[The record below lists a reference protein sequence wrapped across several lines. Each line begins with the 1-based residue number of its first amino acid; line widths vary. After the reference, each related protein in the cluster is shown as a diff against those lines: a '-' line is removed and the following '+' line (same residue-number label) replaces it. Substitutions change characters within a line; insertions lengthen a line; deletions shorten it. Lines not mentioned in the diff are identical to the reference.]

1 MEINAKSKEIIDI
14 ENEVEEEVQKFRKTI
29 TKGPCQ
35 KYFLFQNAVDPDWDN
50 EDVYIDAL
58 YQGYLDACR
67 TIHWNSKSN
76 DKGKKLLE
84 EKEEWDDKKEKST
97 EENPMRKPLKEVAEK
112 LKGNFKEE
120 KNKETFNNKHTE
132 WCKMLIANYSSC
144 LVEELTYGQ
153 AQKIINMAFKY
164 LYCIFAET
172 DKFEEKKGKF
182 KYCHMPLDKFS
193 LEWIKRYFSSSLGN
207 EYWKGS
213 KEENFKKGNV
223 QSWSRMEE
231 EDHGNKKYG
240 YNTYSKN
247 IQEYCEQ
254 KYDGQI
260 SPLQLDF
267 IVWPKMQKIMATE
280 EFIKTFEED
289 DDKWVQKAIRDEK
302 YDIGNLNEILEKR
315 LIKIRPLICDDADPT
330 IYKKK

>member
-1 MEINAKSKEIIDI
+1 MEINEKSKEIVDI
-14 ENEVEEEVQKFRKTI
+14 ENEVEKEVQKFRKTI
-29 TKGPCQ
+29 TKEPCQ
-35 KYFLFQNAVDPDWDN
+35 KYFLSQNVVDVDWDN
-50 EDVYIDAL
+50 EDIYVDAL

-67 TIHWNSKSN
+67 TIHWN
-76 DKGKKLLE
+76 GKANENGKNLL
-84 EKEEWDDKKEKST
+84 KAKKEWDKERDKKGTFIE
-97 EENPMRKPLKEVAEK
+97 EENPMREPLKTVAKEL
-112 LKGNFKEE
+112 LKYFKENKE
-120 KNKETFNNKHTE
+120 ENKETFNNKHTK
-132 WCKMLIANYSSC
+132 WCKALIKDYSSY
-144 LVEELTYGQ
+144 LDEKLTYGQ

-164 LYCIFAET
+164 LYCIFAENE
-172 DKFEEKKGKF
+172 KLEEKKEKF

-193 LEWIKRYFSSSLGN
+193 LEWVKRY
-207 EYWKGS
+207 
-213 KEENFKKGNV
+213 FKKGNV

-231 EDHGNKKYG
+231 KDYENKKYG

-247 IQEYCEQ
+247 IKEYCEQ

-267 IVWPKMQKIMATE
+267 VVWSKMQKIMATE

-302 YDIGNLNEILEKR
+302 YDIGNLSKILEKR
-315 LIKIRPLICDDADPT
+315 LIKIRPLIYDGADSP